1 MYIHMLAWCLFS
13 RVLVETMLMLTS
25 DDAMHYVLVY
35 LHTREHGVFVSFYGV
50 VLSYSHNYYSPSGPS
65 VHPLHQWPDYGTG
78 SLHCWP

>member
-35 LHTREHGVFVSFYGV
+35 LHTREHGVFVSFYGSIHTRACTCTCIHTH
-50 VLSYSHNYYSPSGPS
+50 L
-65 VHPLHQWPDYGTG
+65 
-78 SLHCWP
+78 